1 MQFISDLFSQ
11 YASQHKGLD
20 IPQDFTKL
28 ALQGMKQLNAT
39 TKENVIYAL
48 CKGLG
53 TQRPDGSDSYF
64 PTSRMPMGHCSISCT
79 SSLLSLESMYVC
91 IHVVSFHDQNMPYIL
106 LACNTCL
113 QVHSSEDYL
122 GWLQTMYVLFGTKWS
137 KLFCGPLQSV
147 ESTEQESSVATG
159 AFNPLQYVTLET

>member
-1 MQFISDLFSQ
+1 MHF
-11 YASQHKGLD
+11 AKGLELSD
-20 IPQDFTKL
+20 QMGVTLTFR
-28 ALQGMKQLNAT
+28 LQECLW
-39 TKENVIYAL
+39 VY
-48 CKGLG
+48 
-53 TQRPDGSDSYF
+53 
-64 PTSRMPMGHCSISCT
+64 CSISCT